1 MLKKLITSLIIVCAS
16 LGVITSFAETPLP
29 IINKTQNSIAPMLK
43 RVMPAVVNIITIG
56 SLSSKVFPYLN
67 PKGLKRLPKRLK
79 KGLEQRK
86 FRDVGSGIIINAAK
100 GYIVTNA
107 HVIKDSSLITAT
119 LNDGRRFRAK
129 LIGKDKATDIA
140 VIQIHAKNLSAIPF
154 ADSDK
159 LQVGDFAA
167 AIGNPFG
174 LHQTVTSGM
183 ISALNRDDL
192 GIEGYENFIQTDAPI
207 NPGNSGGALV
217 NLQGQLV
224 GMNTAII
231 TPGRSGGNVG
241 IGFAIPS
248 NMMQL
253 VIHQLIKFGKV
264 KRGIIGVLVQNLT
277 PSLADAFKQHGIKGA
292 LVTDI
297 TPDSPAAKAGIKPE
311 DIILSVNGRKV
322 SGAAQVRNITGMLP
336 IGTRLTIIVRRGSRD
351 MTLHARIANPKML
364 AKKTEE
370 NSNLL
375 HGVGLSNFN
384 RIVPG
389 KGVVTGAQ
397 VTSLTEANAAWVDG
411 LRKGDVI
418 VEANNEKV
426 NNIDQLQKIAE
437 RNPKQLLV
445 KIRRA
450 RGAVFVVL
458 DK

>member
-1 MLKKLITSLIIVCAS
+1 MKKLMTSLIIIFAS
-16 LGVITSFAETPLP
+16 LGIMTAYAETPLP
-29 IINKTQNSIAPMLK
+29 ATNKSQDSIAPMLK
-43 RVMPAVVNIITIG
+43 RVMPAIVNITTIG

-67 PKGLKRLPKRLK
+67 QKGLKRLPKRLQ
-79 KGLEQRK
+79 KGLEERK
-86 FRDVGSGIIINAAK
+86 FRDVGSGIIFNAEK
-100 GYIVTNA
+100 GYIVTNS
-107 HVIKDSSLITAT
+107 HVIKDSSLITVT
-119 LNDGRRFRAK
+119 LSDGRRFRAK
-129 LIGKDKATDIA
+129 LIGKDTATDIA
-140 VIQIHAKNLSAIPF
+140 VIQIHAKNLVAVPF

-183 ISALNRDDL
+183 VSALNRDDL

-217 NLQGQLV
+217 NLNGQLI

-231 TPGRSGGNVG
+231 TPGRNGGNVG

-253 VIHQLIKFGKV
+253 VIKQLVKNGKV

-277 PSLADAFKQHGIKGA
+277 PSLADAFKQHGVEGA
-292 LVTDI
+292 LVTDV
-297 TPDSPAAKAGIKPE
+297 TTGSPAAKAGIKDE
-311 DIILSVNGRKV
+311 DIIISVNGRKV
-322 SGAAQVRNITGMLP
+322 NGAAQVRNITGMLP
-336 IGTRLTIIVRRGSRD
+336 IGTKLKIIVRRGSKD
-351 MTLHARIANPKML
+351 ITLHATIANPKLL
-364 AKKTEE
+364 AQKKEA
-370 NSNLL
+370 NGDLL
-375 HGVGLSNFN
+375 SGVGLSNFN
-384 RIVPG
+384 RIMPG

-397 VTSLTEANAAWVDG
+397 VTNLTEANAAWVDG

-418 VEANNEKV
+418 VEANNEKI

-437 RNPKQLLV
+437 RNHKQLLL

-450 RGAVFVVL
+450 GGAVFVVL